1 MNCGPLTK
9 EGAVFIQI
17 FALIKIKMNR
27 KLQLLVFFFAL
38 GNFLFSQ
45 TPTLTENAKVSVIT
59 CASGDALYSAFG
71 HTAFRV
77 QDTALG
83 IDVVYNYGTF
93 DFEQPNFYLNFT
105 KGKMIYSLSRRS
117 FEAFLYE
124 YELEKRW
131 VKEQIL
137 DLTVAQRNQLLLFF
151 EENYLPENRD
161 YLYDPLLNNCSSI
174 TGDILKEQFG
184 DAIVFDGSYLEKQYT
199 FRQLVRQFLDMN
211 SWSMF
216 GIDLAFGSP
225 VDRKATVQEHMFLP
239 YYTMEQLRHTTF
251 NGKPIVQRERTIL
264 DYNEHLQR
272 GFFPL
277 SPLFWFILLLAFTGI
292 ITYFD
297 FKHKAR
303 SRWLDFSLLFIT
315 GLAGTFLFLLWV
327 AADHTSTPY
336 NYNILWAFP
345 INLIVS
351 FTLLFQ
357 DKVPQWSPKYF
368 MFALGLMAIMLLLWI
383 LRVQIFSP
391 VLIPLL
397 LTLAIRYVYLIRY
410 SKL

>member
-1 MNCGPLTK
+1 MVDRV
-9 EGAVFIQI
+9 VFILI
-17 FALIKIKMNR
+17 FVLIKIIMRR
-27 KLQLLVFFFAL
+27 KLHLLFLCFII

-45 TPTLTENAKVSVIT
+45 APQLTENSKVSLLT
-59 CASGDALYSAFG
+59 CAAGDELYSAFG
-71 HTAFRV
+71 HSAFRV
-77 QDTALG
+77 QDPALG

-93 DFEQPNFYLNFT
+93 DFNQPNFYLNFT
-105 KGKMIYSLSRRS
+105 KGKMIYSLSRRN
-117 FEAFLYE
+117 FEGFLYE

-137 DLTVAQRNQLLLFF
+137 DLDLENRNQLLAFF

-199 FRQLVRQFLDMN
+199 FRQLVRQFMDVN
-211 SWSMF
+211 TWSMF

-239 YYTMEQLRHTTF
+239 YYAMEQLRNTTL
-251 NGKPIVQRERTIL
+251 NGKPLVQRERTIL
-264 DYNEHLQR
+264 DYSEHTQK

-277 SPLFWFILLLAFTGI
+277 SPLFWFLMLMAFTAI

-297 FKHKAR
+297 FKHKTR

-336 NYNILWAFP
+336 NFNILWAFP
-345 INLIVS
+345 INACTAFALV
-351 FTLLFQ
+351 FQ
-357 DKVPQWSPKYF
+357 DKVPQWVPKYLWV
-368 MFALGLMAIMLLLWI
+368 ALGLMVVTILLWI
-383 LRVQIFSP
+383 IKVQIFSP
-391 VLIPLL
+391 VVIPLL
-397 LTLAIRYVYLIRY
+397 LTLAIRYLYIIRY

>member
-1 MNCGPLTK
+1 MYLKIFVKIKEKLNCGPLTT

-93 DFEQPNFYLNFT
+93 DFNQPNFYLNFT

-184 DAIVFDGSYLEKQYT
+184 DAIVFDGSYLEKQHT

-272 GFFPL
+272 GFFLQL
-277 SPLFWFILLLAFTGI
+277 S
-292 ITYFD
+292 
-297 FKHKAR
+297 
-303 SRWLDFSLLFIT
+303 
-315 GLAGTFLFLLWV
+315 
-327 AADHTSTPY
+327 
-336 NYNILWAFP
+336 
-345 INLIVS
+345 
-351 FTLLFQ
+351 
-357 DKVPQWSPKYF
+357 
-368 MFALGLMAIMLLLWI
+368 
-383 LRVQIFSP
+383 
-391 VLIPLL
+391 
-397 LTLAIRYVYLIRY
+397 
-410 SKL
+410 

>member
-1 MNCGPLTK
+1 MR
-9 EGAVFIQI
+9 
-17 FALIKIKMNR
+17 R
-27 KLQLLVFFFAL
+27 KLHLLFLCFII

-45 TPTLTENAKVSVIT
+45 APQLTENSKVSLLT
-59 CASGDALYSAFG
+59 CAAGDELYSAFG
-71 HTAFRV
+71 HSAFRV
-77 QDTALG
+77 QDPALG

-93 DFEQPNFYLNFT
+93 DFNQPNFYLNFT
-105 KGKMIYSLSRRS
+105 KGKMIYSLSRRN
-117 FEAFLYE
+117 FEGFLYE

-137 DLTVAQRNQLLLFF
+137 DLDLENRNQLLAFF

-199 FRQLVRQFLDMN
+199 FRQLVRQFMDVN
-211 SWSMF
+211 TWSMF

-239 YYTMEQLRHTTF
+239 YYAMEQLRNTTL
-251 NGKPIVQRERTIL
+251 NGKPLVQRERTIL
-264 DYNEHLQR
+264 DYSEHTQK

-277 SPLFWFILLLAFTGI
+277 LPLFWFLMLMAFTAI

-297 FKHKAR
+297 FKHKTR

-336 NYNILWAFP
+336 NFNILWAFP
-345 INLIVS
+345 INACTAFALV
-351 FTLLFQ
+351 FQ
-357 DKVPQWSPKYF
+357 DKVPQWVPKYLWV
-368 MFALGLMAIMLLLWI
+368 ALGLMVVTILLWI
-383 LRVQIFSP
+383 IKVQIFSP
-391 VLIPLL
+391 VVIPLL
-397 LTLAIRYVYLIRY
+397 LTLAIRYLYIIRY

>member
-1 MNCGPLTK
+1 MR
-9 EGAVFIQI
+9 Q
-17 FALIKIKMNR
+17 
-27 KLQLLVFFFAL
+27 KLHLLFFFII

-45 TPTLTENAKVSVIT
+45 APQLTESSKVSLLT
-59 CASGDALYSAFG
+59 CATGDELYSAFG

-77 QDTALG
+77 QDSALG

-93 DFEQPNFYLNFT
+93 DFNQPNFYLNFT

-137 DLTVAQRNQLLLFF
+137 DLSLDQRNQLLAFF
-151 EENYLPENRD
+151 EENYLPQNRD

-174 TGDILKEQFG
+174 TGDILLEQFG
-184 DAIVFDGSYLEKQYT
+184 DAIVFKDSHLEKQYT
-199 FRQLVRQFLDMN
+199 FRQLVRQFMDVN
-211 SWSMF
+211 TWSMF

-239 YYTMEQLRHTTF
+239 YYTMEQLRYTTL
-251 NGKPIVQRERTIL
+251 NGKPLVKRERTIL
-264 DYNEHLQR
+264 DYSEHSQKS
-272 GFFPL
+272 FFPL
-277 SPLFWFILLLAFTGI
+277 SPLFWFLMLLAFTAI

-297 FKHKAR
+297 YKHKAR

-345 INLIVS
+345 INTIAAFAFV
-351 FTLLFQ
+351 FQ
-357 DKVPQWSPKYF
+357 DRVPLWAPKYLWS
-368 MFALGLMAIMLLLWI
+368 ALGLIAIMFLLWI
-383 LRVQIFSP
+383 IKVQIFSP

-397 LTLAIRYVYLIRY
+397 LTLAIRYLYMIKY

>member
-1 MNCGPLTK
+1 MRQKFHLLFFC
-9 EGAVFIQI
+9 FII
-17 FALIKIKMNR
+17 
-27 KLQLLVFFFAL
+27 
-38 GNFLFSQ
+38 GNSLFSQ
-45 TPTLTENAKVSVIT
+45 TPQLTENSKVSLLT
-59 CASGDALYSAFG
+59 CATGDELYSAFG

-77 QDTALG
+77 QDPALG

-93 DFEQPNFYLNFT
+93 DFNQPNFYLNFT

-137 DLTVAQRNQLLLFF
+137 DLNLQQRNQLLAFF

-184 DAIVFDGSYLEKQYT
+184 DAIVFDGSHLEKQYT
-199 FRQLVRQFLDMN
+199 FRQLVRQFMGVN
-211 SWSMF
+211 TWSMF

-225 VDRKATVQEHMFLP
+225 VDRKASVQEHMFLP
-239 YYTMEQLRHTTF
+239 YYTMEQLRNTTL
-251 NGKPIVQRERTIL
+251 NGKPLVKRERTIL
-264 DYNEHLQR
+264 NYSEHSQK
-272 GFFPL
+272 GFFLL
-277 SPLFWFILLLAFTGI
+277 SPLFWFLMLLAFTAI
-292 ITYFD
+292 ATYFD
-297 FKHKAR
+297 YKHKAR

-336 NYNILWAFP
+336 NFNILWAFP
-345 INLIVS
+345 VNTIVA
-351 FTLLFQ
+351 FTLVFQ
-357 DKVPQWSPKYF
+357 DKVPQWAPKYLWS
-368 MFALGLMAIMLLLWI
+368 ALGLMVIMLLLWI
-383 LRVQIFSP
+383 IKVQIFSP

-397 LTLAIRYVYLIRY
+397 LTLAIRYLYIIKY

>member
-1 MNCGPLTK
+1 MV
-9 EGAVFIQI
+9 ARVIFILI
-17 FALIKIKMNR
+17 FVLIKIRMRR
-27 KLQLLVFFFAL
+27 KLHLLFFCFII

-45 TPTLTENAKVSVIT
+45 APQLTENSKVSLLT
-59 CASGDALYSAFG
+59 CAAGDELYSAFG
-71 HTAFRV
+71 HSAFRV
-77 QDTALG
+77 QDPALG

-93 DFEQPNFYLNFT
+93 DFNQPNFYLNFT
-105 KGKMIYSLSRRS
+105 KGKMIYSLSRRN
-117 FEAFLYE
+117 FEGFLYE

-137 DLTVAQRNQLLLFF
+137 DLDLEKRNQLLAFF

-199 FRQLVRQFLDMN
+199 FRQLVRQFMDVN
-211 SWSMF
+211 TWSMF

-225 VDRKATVQEHMFLP
+225 VDRTATVQEHMFLP
-239 YYTMEQLRHTTF
+239 YYAMEQLRNTTL
-251 NGKPIVQRERTIL
+251 NGKPLVQRERTIL
-264 DYNEHLQR
+264 DYSEHTQK

-277 SPLFWFILLLAFTGI
+277 SPLFWFLMLMAFTAI

-297 FKHKAR
+297 YKHKAR
-303 SRWLDFSLLFIT
+303 SRWLDFSLLLIT

-336 NYNILWAFP
+336 NFNILWAFP
-345 INLIVS
+345 INA
-351 FTLLFQ
+351 FTAFALVFQ
-357 DKVPQWSPKYF
+357 DKVSQWVPKYLW
-368 MFALGLMAIMLLLWI
+368 FALGLMVVTLLLWI
-383 LRVQIFSP
+383 IKVQIFSP
-391 VLIPLL
+391 VVIPLL
-397 LTLAIRYVYLIRY
+397 LTLAIRYLYIIRY

>member
-1 MNCGPLTK
+1 MR
-9 EGAVFIQI
+9 Q
-17 FALIKIKMNR
+17 
-27 KLQLLVFFFAL
+27 KLHLLFFFII

-45 TPTLTENAKVSVIT
+45 APQLTESSKVSLLT
-59 CASGDALYSAFG
+59 CATGDELYSAFG

-77 QDTALG
+77 QDSALG

-93 DFEQPNFYLNFT
+93 DFNRPNFYLNFT

-137 DLTVAQRNQLLLFF
+137 DLSLDQRNQLLAFF
-151 EENYLPENRD
+151 EENYLPQNRD

-174 TGDILKEQFG
+174 TGDILLEQFG
-184 DAIVFDGSYLEKQYT
+184 DAIVFKDSHIEKQYT
-199 FRQLVRQFLDMN
+199 FRQLVRQFMDVN
-211 SWSMF
+211 TWSMF

-239 YYTMEQLRHTTF
+239 YYTMEQLRYTTL
-251 NGKPIVQRERTIL
+251 NGKPLVKRERTIL
-264 DYNEHLQR
+264 DYSEHSQKS
-272 GFFPL
+272 FFPL
-277 SPLFWFILLLAFTGI
+277 SPLFWFLMLLAFTAI

-297 FKHKAR
+297 CKHKAR

-345 INLIVS
+345 INTIAAFAFV
-351 FTLLFQ
+351 FQ
-357 DKVPQWSPKYF
+357 DRVPLWTPKYLWS
-368 MFALGLMAIMLLLWI
+368 ALGLIAIMFLLWI
-383 LRVQIFSP
+383 IKVQIFSP

-397 LTLAIRYVYLIRY
+397 LTLAIRYLYMIKY

>member
-1 MNCGPLTK
+1 MR
-9 EGAVFIQI
+9 
-17 FALIKIKMNR
+17 R
-27 KLQLLVFFFAL
+27 KLHLLFLCFII

-45 TPTLTENAKVSVIT
+45 APQLTENSKVSLLT
-59 CASGDALYSAFG
+59 CAAGDELYSAFG
-71 HTAFRV
+71 HSAFRV
-77 QDTALG
+77 QDPALG

-93 DFEQPNFYLNFT
+93 DFNQPNFYLNFT
-105 KGKMIYSLSRRS
+105 KGKMIYSLSRRN
-117 FEAFLYE
+117 FEGFLYE

-137 DLTVAQRNQLLLFF
+137 DLDLEKRNQLLAFF

-199 FRQLVRQFLDMN
+199 FRQLVRQFMDVN
-211 SWSMF
+211 TWSMF

-239 YYTMEQLRHTTF
+239 YYAMEQLRNTTL
-251 NGKPIVQRERTIL
+251 NGKPLVQRERTIL
-264 DYNEHLQR
+264 DYSEHTQK

-277 SPLFWFILLLAFTGI
+277 LPLFWFLMLMAFTAI

-297 FKHKAR
+297 FKHKTR

-336 NYNILWAFP
+336 NFNILWAFP
-345 INLIVS
+345 INACTAFALV
-351 FTLLFQ
+351 FQ
-357 DKVPQWSPKYF
+357 DKVPQWVPKYLWV
-368 MFALGLMAIMLLLWI
+368 ALGLMVVTILLWI
-383 LRVQIFSP
+383 IKVQIFSP
-391 VLIPLL
+391 VVIPLL
-397 LTLAIRYVYLIRY
+397 LTLAIRYLYIIRY

>member
-1 MNCGPLTK
+1 MR
-9 EGAVFIQI
+9 Q
-17 FALIKIKMNR
+17 
-27 KLQLLVFFFAL
+27 KLHLLFFFII

-45 TPTLTENAKVSVIT
+45 APQLTESSKVSLLT
-59 CASGDALYSAFG
+59 CATGDELYSAFG

-77 QDTALG
+77 QDSALG

-93 DFEQPNFYLNFT
+93 DFNRPNFYLNFT

-137 DLTVAQRNQLLLFF
+137 DLSLDQRNQLLAFF
-151 EENYLPENRD
+151 EENYLPQNRD

-174 TGDILKEQFG
+174 TGDILLEQFG
-184 DAIVFDGSYLEKQYT
+184 DAIVFKDSHIEKQYT
-199 FRQLVRQFLDMN
+199 FRQLVRQFMDVN
-211 SWSMF
+211 TWSMF

-239 YYTMEQLRHTTF
+239 YYTMEQLRYTTL
-251 NGKPIVQRERTIL
+251 NGKPLVKRERTIL
-264 DYNEHLQR
+264 DYSEHSQKS
-272 GFFPL
+272 FFPL
-277 SPLFWFILLLAFTGI
+277 SPLFWFLMLLAFTAI

-297 FKHKAR
+297 CKHKAR

-345 INLIVS
+345 INTIAAFAFV
-351 FTLLFQ
+351 FQ
-357 DKVPQWSPKYF
+357 DRVPLWAPKYLWS
-368 MFALGLMAIMLLLWI
+368 ALGLIAIMFLLWI
-383 LRVQIFSP
+383 IKVQIFSP

-397 LTLAIRYVYLIRY
+397 LTLAIRYLYMIKY

>member
-1 MNCGPLTK
+1 MR
-9 EGAVFIQI
+9 
-17 FALIKIKMNR
+17 R
-27 KLQLLVFFFAL
+27 KLHLLFFCFII

-45 TPTLTENAKVSVIT
+45 APQLTENSKVSLLT
-59 CASGDALYSAFG
+59 CAAGDELYSAFG
-71 HTAFRV
+71 HSAFRI
-77 QDTALG
+77 QDPALG

-93 DFEQPNFYLNFT
+93 DFNQPNFYLNFT
-105 KGKMIYSLSRRS
+105 KGKMIYSLSRRN
-117 FEAFLYE
+117 FEGFLYE

-137 DLTVAQRNQLLLFF
+137 DLDLEKRNQLLAFF

-184 DAIVFDGSYLEKQYT
+184 DAIVFDGSYLEKKYT
-199 FRQLVRQFLDMN
+199 FRQLVRQFMDVN
-211 SWSMF
+211 TWSMF

-239 YYTMEQLRHTTF
+239 YYAMEQLRNTTL
-251 NGKPIVQRERTIL
+251 NGKPLVQRERTIL
-264 DYNEHLQR
+264 DYSEHTQK

-277 SPLFWFILLLAFTGI
+277 SPLFWFLMLMAFTAI

-297 FKHKAR
+297 YKHKAR

-336 NYNILWAFP
+336 NFNILWAFP
-345 INLIVS
+345 INA
-351 FTLLFQ
+351 FTAFALVFQ
-357 DKVPQWSPKYF
+357 DKVPQWVPKYLW
-368 MFALGLMAIMLLLWI
+368 FALGLMVVTLLLWI
-383 LRVQIFSP
+383 IKVQIFSP
-391 VLIPLL
+391 VVIPLL
-397 LTLAIRYVYLIRY
+397 LTLAIRYLYIIRY

>member
-1 MNCGPLTK
+1 
-9 EGAVFIQI
+9 
-17 FALIKIKMNR
+17 MNR

-93 DFEQPNFYLNFT
+93 DFNQPNFYLNFT

-117 FEAFLYE
+117 FEGFLYE

-131 VKEQIL
+131 VEEQIL

-184 DAIVFDGSYLEKQYT
+184 EAIVFDGSHLEKQYT
-199 FRQLVRQFLDMN
+199 FRQLVRQFMPVN
-211 SWSMF
+211 TWSMF

-239 YYTMEQLRHTTF
+239 YYAMEQLRNTTF
-251 NGKPIVQRERTIL
+251 NGKPLVKRERTIL

-277 SPLFWFILLLAFTGI
+277 SPLFWFILLLAFTGT

-303 SRWLDFSLLFIT
+303 SRWLDFSLLFLT
-315 GLAGTFLFLLWV
+315 GLTGTFLFLLWV
-327 AADHTSTPY
+327 ATDHTSTPY

-345 INLIVS
+345 VNLVIA
-351 FTLLFQ
+351 FPFLFQ
-357 DKVPQWSPKYF
+357 DKVPVWAPKYF
-368 MFALGLMAIMLLLWI
+368 GVTLGLMGIMLLLWA
-383 LRVQIFSP
+383 LKVQIFSP

-397 LTLAIRYVYLIRY
+397 LTLAIRYGYMIKY

>member
-1 MNCGPLTK
+1 
-9 EGAVFIQI
+9 
-17 FALIKIKMNR
+17 MNR

-93 DFEQPNFYLNFT
+93 DFNQPNFYLNFT

-117 FEAFLYE
+117 FEGFLYE

-184 DAIVFDGSYLEKQYT
+184 EAIVFDGSHLEKQYT
-199 FRQLVRQFLDMN
+199 FRRLVRQFMPVN
-211 SWSMF
+211 TWSMF

-239 YYTMEQLRHTTF
+239 YYAMEQLRNTTF
-251 NGKPIVQRERTIL
+251 NGKPLVKRERTIL

-277 SPLFWFILLLAFTGI
+277 SPLFWFILLLAFTGT

-303 SRWLDFSLLFIT
+303 SRWLDFSLLFLT
-315 GLAGTFLFLLWV
+315 GLTGTFLFLLWV
-327 AADHTSTPY
+327 ATDHTSTPY

-345 INLIVS
+345 VNLVIA
-351 FTLLFQ
+351 FPFLFQ
-357 DKVPQWSPKYF
+357 DKVPVWAPKYF
-368 MFALGLMAIMLLLWI
+368 GLTLGLMGIMLLLWA
-383 LRVQIFSP
+383 LKVQIFSP

-397 LTLAIRYVYLIRY
+397 LTLAIRYGYMIKY